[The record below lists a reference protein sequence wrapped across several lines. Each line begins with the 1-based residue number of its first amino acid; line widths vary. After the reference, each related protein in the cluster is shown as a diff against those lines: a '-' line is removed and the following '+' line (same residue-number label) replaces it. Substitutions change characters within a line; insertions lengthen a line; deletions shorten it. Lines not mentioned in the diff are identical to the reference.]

1 MHFTTTFLRGL
12 GVVLPIALTLYL
24 VVWAVREAEALMKPL
39 ALLLMPS
46 AGDYVPGS
54 GLVLAIALVYLTGLL
69 VQLFVIEWLVG
80 LGQHLLER
88 TPLVKSIYN
97 ALNDFMSYILRRPS
111 ETASRVVNVKLADEL
126 SLVGFITDPD
136 PTALRAP
143 GDPEDRVAV
152 YLPMS
157 LPARRIHGPAAARSP
172 AAPRPRRRGCDAAGA
187 DGGSGRVAAEVL
199 KALSGQPNRALVP
212 ELGASARFVAA
223 DSAASADHASG
234 R

>member
-24 VVWAVREAEALMKPL
+24 VVWTVRAAEMLMKPL
-39 ALLLMPS
+39 ALVLMPRS
-46 AGDYVPGS
+46 FDYVPGS
-54 GLVLAIALVYLTGLL
+54 GLVLGIALVYLTGLL

-80 LGQHLLER
+80 LGQQMLER

-97 ALNDFMSYILRRPS
+97 ALNDFMSYIVRRPS
-111 ETASRVVNVKLADEL
+111 ETASRVVNVKLADEI

-136 PTALRAP
+136 PTAMRAP

-157 LPARRIHGPAAARSP
+157 YQLGGFTLLLPRDRLRPLDLGVEDAMRLVLTGGVGSRS
-172 AAPRPRRRGCDAAGA
+172 
-187 DGGSGRVAAEVL
+187 GG
-199 KALSGQPNRALVP
+199 
-212 ELGASARFVAA
+212 
-223 DSAASADHASG
+223 
-234 R
+234 

>member
-24 VVWAVREAEALMKPL
+24 VVFSVRAAETLMKPL
-39 ALLLMPS
+39 ALLMFPNTW
-46 AGDYVPGS
+46 DYVPGS
-54 GLVLAIALVYLTGLL
+54 GLVLGVALVYLTGLL

-80 LGQHLLER
+80 LGQHMLER

-97 ALNDFMSYILRRPS
+97 ALNDFMSYIVRRPS
-111 ETASRVVNVKLADEL
+111 ETASRVVNVRLADEL

-157 LPARRIHGPAAARSP
+157 YQLGGFTVLLPRDRL
-172 AAPRPRRRGCDAAGA
+172 RPLDLGVEDAMRLVLTGGVGSRG
-187 DGGSGRVAAEVL
+187 E
-199 KALSGQPNRALVP
+199 
-212 ELGASARFVAA
+212 E
-223 DSAASADHASG
+223 
-234 R
+234 

>member
-46 AGDYVPGS
+46 TGDYVPGS
-54 GLVLAIALVYLTGLL
+54 GLVLAIVLVYLAGLL

-97 ALNDFMSYILRRPS
+97 ALNDFVSSFSRRPS

-126 SLVGFITDPD
+126 SVVGFITDPD
-136 PTALRAP
+136 PAALRAP
-143 GDPEDRVAV
+143 GDPDDRVAV

-157 LPARRIHGPAAARSP
+157 YQL
-172 AAPRPRRRGCDAAGA
+172 
-187 DGGSGRVAAEVL
+187 GGYTI
-199 KALSGQPNRALVP
+199 LVP
-212 ELGASARFVAA
+212 RDRLRPLALGVEDAMRRVLTAGVGEDRRKS
-223 DSAASADHASG
+223 
-234 R
+234 